1 MDQMNK
7 VDKIIGGS
15 EMPHCI
21 DVRIDETKASIKR
34 EKRRK
39 KIIKNTVLS
48 FSMICVILL
57 GMSITHPA
65 LAEKIPF
72 LGNVINTL
80 KSDKVVSEKMSFVK
94 GVNNKNL
101 KLINEKAISNKI
113 GITVQEAYCDGSN
126 IFISYI
132 IESDNS
138 ELNKAES
145 VYLNEFING
154 GDIKA
159 SFSDEQLS
167 IVDAATKKVDENTYA
182 VLQYIDLVPLIA
194 KGINIENSFDLT
206 INISQLSMCEDGS
219 DWKPITGNWSY
230 KLAMKKDDSKNI
242 KFEPN
247 LENNKAVLKKVVLT
261 PGTTEVEVDVPKEF
275 GQSAY
280 ILAYDDKGNKL
291 DEHTFN
297 YDLESKIGTL
307 QYIKFTPISKDA
319 EYIVVKVVDKSTQNL
334 DVLSEFKLPLK

>member
-21 DVRIDETKASIKR
+21 DVRIDETKAFIKR

-94 GVNNKNL
+94 GVNNKNV
-101 KLINEKAISNKI
+101 KLINEKAISNNI
-113 GITVQEAYCDGSN
+113 GITVQEVYCDGSN

-132 IESDNS
+132 IESENS
-138 ELNKAES
+138 KLNKAES
-145 VYLNEFING
+145 VYLNETVNG

-182 VLQYIDLVPLIA
+182 VLQYIDLAPLIA
-194 KGINIENSFDLT
+194 KGIDIENSFDLT
-206 INISQLSMCEDGS
+206 INISELSMYEDGS
-219 DWKPITGNWSY
+219 DWKLIKGNWNY

-247 LENNKAVLKKVVLT
+247 LENNKAILKKVILT

-275 GQSAY
+275 GESAY

-291 DEHTFN
+291 DGHTFS
-297 YDLESKIGTL
+297 YYLESKIGTL
-307 QYIKFTPISKDA
+307 QYTKFTPISKDA

-334 DVLSEFKLPLK
+334 DLLSEFKLPLK